1 MNAETIS
8 CTIIG
13 SQPGP
18 IHSRRTRMDGPQMG
32 SFLSLK
38 MFTHNDF
45 FDFEFEREVITD
57 LFIYIWI
64 NFHETA
70 DFEAIKKG

>member
-8 CTIIG
+8 YTIIG

-38 MFTHNDF
+38 TTIFLILNLK
-45 FDFEFEREVITD
+45 E
-57 LFIYIWI
+57 
-64 NFHETA
+64 
-70 DFEAIKKG
+70 K